1 MWMHI
6 LNPNCC
12 VKITSV
18 LTELKIIMKIKT
30 IKEEEMT
37 GIWKSVHLFHKYC
50 GMSIPMGK
58 EKSIGRS
65 SIKSADSVYL
75 SERALWDLLTLRF
88 EYWEGPWKFIN
99 I

>member
-1 MWMHI
+1 MNAHFKPQ
-6 LNPNCC
+6 LLCKNNFCTDRTKNYNES
-12 VKITSV
+12 KI
-18 LTELKIIMKIKT
+18 

-37 GIWKSVHLFHKYC
+37 GIWKSVHIFHKYC

-58 EKSIGRS
+58 EKSIGRI
-65 SIKSADSVYL
+65 SIKSADSVYP
-75 SERALWDLLTLRF
+75 SEWAFWDLLTLRF